1 MNRLRALALAVLVS
15 PALAS
20 CGLLE
25 DDAPSASEVNSSDR
39 VEVDGVSFDKPEN
52 WLAVEPD
59 DLAKG
64 ADDESMD
71 EVYDALNTAAD
82 AFAEILKQFDVYL
95 VDTIGA
101 TNGFADNISVA
112 GAPGPVPD
120 EGALEAQYAAV
131 GANDVVIERVD
142 SGVGEVL
149 TGQFTID
156 LGRLVA
162 HGESIVV
169 EQGDDMVV
177 ITVSAQKPAV
187 LEKLAAGILET
198 LDEE

>member
-1 MNRLRALALAVLVS
+1 MNRLPTLVVALLLS
-15 PALAS
+15 LTMAS

-25 DDAPSASEVNSSDR
+25 DDAPSAKEVNSSDR
-39 VEVDGVSFDKPEN
+39 VEVDGVSFEKPEN

-59 DLAKG
+59 DLAEG

-71 EVYDALNTAAD
+71 EVYDALGTDAD
-82 AFAEILKQFDVYL
+82 AFAEILEQFDVYL

-101 TNGFADNISVA
+101 TNGFADNISVV

-120 EGALEAQYAAV
+120 EGALEAQYDAV
-131 GANDVVIERVD
+131 GATDVVVERVD
-142 SGVGEVL
+142 SAVGEVL
-149 TGQFTID
+149 TGQFSID
-156 LGRLVA
+156 LGKLVA

-177 ITVSAQKPAV
+177 ITVSAQRPAV
-187 LEKLAAGILET
+187 LEKLAAGVLDT